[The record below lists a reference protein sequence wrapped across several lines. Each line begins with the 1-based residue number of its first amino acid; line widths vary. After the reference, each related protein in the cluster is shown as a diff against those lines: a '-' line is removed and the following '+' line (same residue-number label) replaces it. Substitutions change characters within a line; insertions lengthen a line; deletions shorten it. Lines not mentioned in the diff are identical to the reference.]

1 MTVCAIGSSAEPES
15 PSLEATQCRCRPGLK
30 TPGLDFGPFGW
41 GDCGRGRPPVR
52 SMASNHTPRHRRPP
66 AWSLPNAPRRATPFP
81 LSTVFF
87 GLLAA
92 HRAACRQERTFHR
105 LSGFAVGWLLALG
118 RHTVPRVL
126 AALGLVEVDWSA
138 FYRLFARDRL
148 AYDALCRTLLRQ
160 TLALAPADG
169 PYLVAVDGTAI
180 PRRSRTMPGTGWL
193 RAAGT
198 APFNRGLAR
207 CQRFVDLCW
216 LPRPSPDGSSRALPL
231 RWLPAFTPKAVPAAG
246 SPPCPEWAA
255 GLAALGWVRRE
266 LDALGRAAQRL
277 VAVADGTDATVELW
291 KRLPAGVVL
300 LARCATN
307 RALFA
312 LPTPPGPGQKGR
324 TRRYG
329 AQARH
334 PGGWLAERGGWRR
347 AVLAVRGRT
356 LRPRYRVEGPYRL
369 KRAAAHPVFLLV
381 AKGVDRPGRRGRRV
395 RREPTFWLVSA
406 EATPDGGWALPVPA
420 ATLLA
425 WAWRRWEGEVAHREQ
440 KTAFGLGDP
449 RCWGRRS
456 TVTSGP
462 FAGWL
467 YGLLV
472 LTGLTVWG
480 LGRPPAAVPTTRWWR
495 GSGRWSPDRLW
506 AARRAELWDLG
517 DFRPVWGGTARNWPE
532 MADRAAAQSNAVRAA
547 SHT

>member
-1 MTVCAIGSSAEPES
+1 MESTKRLDALGSS
-15 PSLEATQCRCRPGLK
+15 
-30 TPGLDFGPFGW
+30 
-41 GDCGRGRPPVR
+41 
-52 SMASNHTPRHRRPP
+52 
-66 AWSLPNAPRRATPFP
+66 PFP
-81 LSTVFF
+81 LTAVFF

-300 LARCATN
+300 LARCAKN

-381 AKGVDRPGRRGRRV
+381 VKGVDRPGRRGRRV
-395 RREPTFWLVSA
+395 RREPTDWLVSA

-480 LGRPPAAVPTTRWWR
+480 LGRPPPPCPRPGGGGAAAGGART
-495 GSGRWSPDRLW
+495 GSGRRGGPSCGISGIFGPCG
-506 AARRAELWDLG
+506 AGRRATGPKWPTG
-517 DFRPVWGGTARNWPE
+517 RPPSPTRSAPP
-532 MADRAAAQSNAVRAA
+532 ATPDPVRAGSTTPSCPQRA
-547 SHT
+547 KLQARDSKSRANRRKSLRDYERGFAIGLHVVSRLEPTSDR